1 MTVVEAPPHTEP
13 ALPYVIELARTL
25 ETYSDLASA
34 NDLDTNDIAS
44 LLVTLTRASEFAQT
58 EVGRLGLLAREKG
71 VGPHMS
77 SRSTG
82 EWLAHQTRTAPSSA
96 HRLLRHAETAQRFSA
111 FYFAQDSGRISGDHI
126 EQVSRVWRKHPSL
139 EDALSRDQQLLADTA
154 VQLSPW
160 EFGNVMERWLIYMQ
174 PDKAADDYAAKE
186 DARHFGLG
194 FDLDNNLHFE
204 GRLDPIAGEG
214 FARLVERR
222 AQELFYE
229 DWALAVEE
237 NQNRATPVAPSVLQ
251 LRRTH
256 AQRRA
261 DALVSLVIDGS
272 STPADAQ
279 RPEPLILLGVDED
292 TITDVVEEVLDDIE
306 DDETVEPTVD
316 LGPLHRAFD
325 PKRRCE
331 TGRGTPIPPRVML
344 THFLTDRIR
353 RIVFD
358 NNGVIINAGRAT
370 RLFTPTQ
377 RDLLKFR
384 DKSCRFPGCT
394 IGAHRCEAD
403 HFQAFTD
410 DGRTDLVNG
419 HMLCRHHHRLKTR
432 GRFFVT
438 RNKDGTVSFYTPLG
452 VLLT

>member
-1 MTVVEAPPHTEP
+1 
-13 ALPYVIELARTL
+13 
-25 ETYSDLASA
+25 
-34 NDLDTNDIAS
+34 
-44 LLVTLTRASEFAQT
+44 
-58 EVGRLGLLAREKG
+58 
-71 VGPHMS
+71 
-77 SRSTG
+77 
-82 EWLAHQTRTAPSSA
+82 
-96 HRLLRHAETAQRFSA
+96 
-111 FYFAQDSGRISGDHI
+111 
-126 EQVSRVWRKHPSL
+126 
-139 EDALSRDQQLLADTA
+139 
-154 VQLSPW
+154 
-160 EFGNVMERWLIYMQ
+160 MERWLIYMQ
-174 PDKAADDYAAKE
+174 PEKAHDDYAAKE
-186 DARHFGLG
+186 DARHLGLG

-214 FARLVERR
+214 FARLIERR

-229 DWALAVEE
+229 DWAIAVDE
-237 NQNRATPVAPSVLQ
+237 NGNRVSPADPSALQ

-261 DALVSLVIDGS
+261 DALVSLVIDAS

-279 RPEPLILLGVDED
+279 RPEPLVLLGVDEA
-292 TITDVVEEVLDDIE
+292 TINDVVEDVIGDFE
-306 DDETVEPTVD
+306 DVGPDETVD
-316 LGPLHRAFD
+316 LGPLSRAFD

-358 NNGVIINAGRAT
+358 KDSVIINVVRFAHLASLCAGAPK
-370 RLFTPTQ
+370 LGVCVS
-377 RDLLKFR
+377 LR

-394 IGAHRCEAD
+394 IAAHRCEAD
-403 HFQAFTD
+403 HLQAFTD
-410 DGRTDLVNG
+410 DGLTDLVNG
-419 HMLCRHHHRLKTR
+419 HMLCRHHHRLKTK